1 MIAPQR
7 LRISLAKVR
16 TSRLCSVKGRDMIDD
31 ATQRLGHVPLEGL
44 VVGLRRSDDKH
55 GKSPG
60 ILYHAVAAS
69 ATCKFADTP

>member
-1 MIAPQR
+1 M
-7 LRISLAKVR
+7 
-16 TSRLCSVKGRDMIDD
+16 DD

-60 ILYHAVAAS
+60 ILYQAVAAS